1 MAFSLAGFNPI
12 GGQSKAGNAP
22 QIWTYTST
30 DAQSVIRASGYFN
43 TVSAQ
48 LKVNDIIFCISAS
61 GGTPVLSTA
70 YVNANSSAGVVDI
83 TDGVTITSTDT
94 D

>member
-1 MAFSLAGFNPI
+1 MAFSSTGFNTI

-22 QIWTYTST
+22 SIYTYTST

-43 TVSAQ
+43 SISSI
-48 LKVNDIIFCISAS
+48 LKVGDLIFCYSAT
-61 GGTPVLSTA
+61 GGTPVMSTA
-70 YVNANSSAGVVDI
+70 YVNSNASGVVDI
-83 TDGVTITSTDT
+83 TDGVTVTATDT

>member
-1 MAFSLAGFNPI
+1 MAFSSTGFNAI

-22 QIWTYTST
+22 AIYTYSSA

-43 TVSAQ
+43 SIASI
-48 LKVNDIIFCISAS
+48 LKVGDLIFCYSAT
-61 GGTPVLSTA
+61 GGTPVMSTA
-70 YVNANSSAGVVDI
+70 YVVSNTGTVVDI
-83 TDGVTITSTDT
+83 TDGVTVTATDT

>member
-1 MAFSLAGFNPI
+1 MAFSSTGFNTV

-22 QIWTYTST
+22 AIYTYSST

-43 TVSAQ
+43 SVSSI
-48 LKVNDIIFCISAS
+48 LNVGDIIFCYSAT
-61 GGTPVLSTA
+61 GGTPVMSTA
-70 YVNANSSAGVVDI
+70 YVNSNASGVVDI
-83 TDGVTITSTDT
+83 TDGVTVTATDT

>member
-1 MAFSLAGFNPI
+1 MAFSSTGFNAI

-22 QIWTYTST
+22 SIYIYAST

-43 TVSAQ
+43 TIASI
-48 LKVNDIIFCISAS
+48 LKVGDIIFCYSAT
-61 GGTPVLSTA
+61 GGTPVMSTA
-70 YVNANSSAGVVDI
+70 YVNSNTGTVVDI
-83 TDGVTITSTDT
+83 TDGVTVTATDT

>member
-1 MAFSLAGFNPI
+1 MAFSATGFNTV

-22 QIWTYTST
+22 AIYTYSSA

-43 TVSAQ
+43 AVASI
-48 LKVNDIIFCISAS
+48 LKVGDLIFCYSAT
-61 GGTPVLSTA
+61 GGTPVMSTA
-70 YVNANSSAGVVDI
+70 YVNSNTGTVVDI
-83 TDGVTITSTDT
+83 TDGVTVTATDT

>member
-1 MAFSLAGFNPI
+1 MAFSATGFNTI

-22 QIWTYTST
+22 AIYTYSSA

-43 TVSAQ
+43 AVASI
-48 LKVNDIIFCISAS
+48 LKVGDLIFCYSAT
-61 GGTPVLSTA
+61 GGTPVMSTA
-70 YVNANSSAGVVDI
+70 YVVSNASGVVDI
-83 TDGVTITSTDT
+83 TDGVTVTATDT

>member
-1 MAFSLAGFNPI
+1 MAFSSTGLNPI

-43 TVSAQ
+43 SVAA
-48 LKVNDIIFCISAS
+48 LVKVNDIIFCISAS

-70 YVNANSSAGVVDI
+70 YVNSNTGTVVDI

>member
-1 MAFSLAGFNPI
+1 MAFSATGFNAV

-22 QIWTYTST
+22 AIYTYSST

-43 TVSAQ
+43 TVASI
-48 LKVNDIIFCISAS
+48 LKVGDLIFCYSAT
-61 GGTPVLSTA
+61 GGTPVMSTA
-70 YVNANSSAGVVDI
+70 YVNSNTGSVVDI
-83 TDGVTITSTDT
+83 TDGVTVTATDT